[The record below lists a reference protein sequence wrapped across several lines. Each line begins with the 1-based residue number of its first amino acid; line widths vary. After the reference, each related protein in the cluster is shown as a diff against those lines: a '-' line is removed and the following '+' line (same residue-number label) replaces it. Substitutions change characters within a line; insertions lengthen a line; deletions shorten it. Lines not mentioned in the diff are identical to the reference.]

1 MVAASIDSRAS
12 LESLVRKQLRSCGY
26 RCVDKS
32 RFAHSVLDRPIYSEK
47 VIIGDNIYGLE
58 RKCHFILYHP
68 KKWRKKLVI
77 EVRWQGQSGSTD
89 EKFPF
94 IIMNVKR
101 SLYETIMVLG
111 GDKLRPEVKDWVR
124 AQTGYRL
131 IEVFD
136 PAQFQTWVNQ
146 GNL

>member
-1 MVAASIDSRAS
+1 MVVPNVKNRAA
-12 LESLVRKQLRSCGY
+12 LESLVREQLRIRGY
-26 RCVDKS
+26 VSVDKS
-32 RFAHSVLDRPIYSEK
+32 IFAHSVNERPIYSEK
-47 VIIGDNIYGLE
+47 VIVGENIYGLD

-68 KKWRKKLVI
+68 EKWKKKLVI

-94 IIMNVKR
+94 IVMNVKR
-101 SLYETIMVLG
+101 SDYETIMVLG
-111 GDKLRPEVKDWVR
+111 GKKLRPEVKDWVR

-131 IEVFD
+131 IGVFD
-136 PAQFQTWVNQ
+136 PAQFQSWGNQ